1 MAVNTGVGLSL
12 HPRIP
17 FGKGRGLR
25 VCPSAL
31 LVLANA
37 AHSLQPMTC
46 SASGES
52 ISMCAMQIALSWE
65 DKPLHT

>member
-12 HPRIP
+12 NPRIP

-46 SASGES
+46 SASGECNADS
-52 ISMCAMQIALSWE
+52 TFLGGQTFAHLT
-65 DKPLHT
+65 K